1 MTSSVRQEE
10 TQSQDVFETEQTIS
24 FLSQSNP
31 PSLQNSANPSL
42 SSCLYQCIATLKGNS
57 SYVSSLAID
66 RDSLYIASSD
76 GHIRLWPLDMAM
88 DVRQAEPEQ
97 SSSTVAVTKS
107 SIKCAIATSKDLVSS
122 HQDGKIRVWHH
133 PARGKGSCD
142 HHLALRAVLPTAGDR
157 LRTFLFPSNYVEV
170 RRHRRRTW
178 VHHADAVTALAV
190 SPDGAEMYSVSW
202 DRSLKAWRLPSL
214 RCAESVAGAHDD
226 AINAV
231 AVSADGDVYTGSTD
245 RTVKAWRRRPGRQGK
260 LVLVG
265 IMERHKG
272 AVNAL
277 ALGVGGR
284 VLYSG
289 ACDRSVVVW
298 ERAGSGGGMAATA
311 TLRGHTKA
319 VLCVA
324 AAGDVV
330 CSGSADRT
338 VRMWRRGVAGAGYD
352 CLAVLDSH
360 AGAVK
365 SLALMSTSGGDHD
378 AGSCD
383 GCCSCTTAHVC
394 SGSLDGDVKVWRVN
408 VSCLQ

>member
-1 MTSSVRQEE
+1 MSSIRQEE
-10 TQSQDVFETEQTIS
+10 TQAQDVSETEHTIS
-24 FLSQSNP
+24 FLSQSNR

-57 SYVSSLAID
+57 FYVSSLAID
-66 RDSLYIASSD
+66 GDSLYIASSN

-88 DVRQAEPEQ
+88 DVRQAEHGQ
-97 SSSTVAVTKS
+97 SSSTVAVTNS
-107 SIKCAIATSKDLVSS
+107 SIKCAIATSNGLVSS

-133 PARGKGSCD
+133 PARRNGSSD
-142 HHLALRAVLPTAGDR
+142 HHLALRAVLPTAADH

-178 VHHADAVTALAV
+178 VRHADAVTALAL

-202 DRSLKAWRLPSL
+202 DRSLKAWRLPGL
-214 RCAESVAGAHDD
+214 RCAESIAAAHDD

-231 AVSADGDVYTGSTD
+231 AVSADGSVYTGSAD

-260 LVLVG
+260 LALVG
-265 IMERHKG
+265 TMERHKA

-298 ERAGSGGGMAATA
+298 ECAGGGAMCATA
-311 TLRGHTKA
+311 TLRGHMKA

-338 VRMWRRGVAGAGYD
+338 VRVWRRGAAGAGYT
-352 CLAVLDSH
+352 CLAVLDGH

-365 SLALMSTSGGDHD
+365 SLTLVKKSGGDHD
-378 AGSCD
+378 GSCD
-383 GCCSCTTAHVC
+383 GCCSCSAAHVC
-394 SGSLDGDVKVWRVN
+394 SGSLDSDVKIWRVN
-408 VSCLQ
+408 VSCL